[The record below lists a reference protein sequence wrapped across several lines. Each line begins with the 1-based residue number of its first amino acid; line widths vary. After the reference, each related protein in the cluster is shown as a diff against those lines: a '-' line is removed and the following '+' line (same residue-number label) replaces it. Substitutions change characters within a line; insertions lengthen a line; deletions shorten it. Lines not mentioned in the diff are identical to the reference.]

1 MDSDNNKKDK
11 DQTDSKNP
19 PPPPQSFE
27 ERLSKAR
34 TEYKEDYGQDDSNEG
49 DKDVPESHINSARAA
64 SEFLANVIAGGL
76 LGYIFDRYFDT
87 LPLGMLFLMV
97 IGFVSGVYRANATMK
112 KNKK

>member
-1 MDSDNNKKDK
+1 MEEEKNTKNIQQADSLK
-11 DQTDSKNP
+11 P
-19 PPPPQSFE
+19 PSTTPSFE

-34 TEYKEDYGQDDSNEG
+34 TEYKKDYGENDGSERNEE
-49 DKDVPESHINSARAA
+49 VPESHINSARAA

-76 LGYIFDRYFDT
+76 LGYLFDRYFDS
-87 LPLGMLFLMV
+87 LPLGMLFLMI